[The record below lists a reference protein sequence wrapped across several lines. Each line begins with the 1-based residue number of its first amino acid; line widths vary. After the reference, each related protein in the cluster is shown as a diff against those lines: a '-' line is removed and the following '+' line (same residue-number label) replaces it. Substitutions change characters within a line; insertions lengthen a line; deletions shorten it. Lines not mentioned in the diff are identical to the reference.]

1 VVLLESVSFFKVR
14 ISILTQ
20 KGRLIGKCIGML
32 YICEMYRLKKI
43 FVTINLKLNCHRVA
57 HKKLKLLESVS
68 YPNNRPVH
76 ANHGLSFPQVGV
88 IFSENYMKVMAL
100 GIETSMPPFDSPER
114 LDQNFNQIVS
124 FLSRDRC

>member
-1 VVLLESVSFFKVR
+1 
-14 ISILTQ
+14 
-20 KGRLIGKCIGML
+20 ML

-100 GIETSMPPFDSPER
+100 GIETSMPPFDSPEHFGYYTTR
-114 LDQNFNQIVS
+114 FKFEII
-124 FLSRDRC
+124 RDRC